1 MEQPLVSKIRVDSN
15 QAKVELI
22 GIQDRSGIA
31 SELFGSLKDTNID
44 MIVQTIGHKGNNSKD
59 ITNVAFTLPREDLEK
74 TKSSMEKFREQNS
87 FQDMKISDDV
97 VKISIIGVGMK
108 SHAEVVANALRTLSE
123 NSINILMIS
132 TSEIEISMI
141 IEEKFSETAI
151 KSLEKSYNL

>member
-74 TKSSMEKFREQNS
+74 AKNSMEKFRG
-87 FQDMKISDDV
+87 FQDMKVSNDV

-141 IEEKFSETAI
+141 VEEKFSETTI